1 MRARSWFAHIFLAVA
16 FIALAGVPAAA
27 RAPADTLR
35 LGLIGLP
42 PSLGN
47 PYRTTNIPSI
57 LTWGAIFDGLTR
69 IDGEGRLQPWLA
81 LSWEVIDPTTWRF
94 RLRPNVTFSN
104 GEKLTAAAVVN
115 AVEYLVGPGRAIEG
129 TARELQSLAGARIV
143 DALTVDILTKYP
155 DPILPR
161 SLPIMYIVAPDQ
173 WQRLGADGFA
183 REPVGTGPY
192 RLDRWEPSRASLS
205 AFEESWRAP
214 KIPKLEIYAIPEGS
228 ARTQGVGANQI
239 DIALAIGPDDARAAE
254 AAGGKGVHWIHPGVM
269 GVAFVLVNNQNANSP
284 VLDRRVRQA
293 LNYAVNKQ
301 AIVDALLYGTSVPR
315 GQPAP
320 AVAWGHNPAVA
331 PYPYD
336 PGRAKAL
343 LAQAGYPNGFSMVLE
358 ATIGGGAADAAMY
371 QQVAADLAAIGVAV
385 EIRTIPV
392 QTLLRNSNEGGWS
405 GDAFGMS
412 FATEP
417 SVTALR
423 PLRVWSCLWLSP
435 WYCNRALQPQI
446 DAALREFDEEK
457 RLRMVQDIMAAYH
470 EDAPAIFLYDVVRF
484 GALTRRVQNF
494 KEENGFIN
502 FHEMTFAN

>member
-1 MRARSWFAHIFLAVA
+1 MWKKLAAVLTVLGVAVA
-16 FIALAGVPAAA
+16 PVFAS
-27 RAPADTLR
+27 APKDTLR

-69 IDGEGRLQPWLA
+69 IDGQGNLTPWLA
-81 LSWEVIDPTTWRF
+81 LSWEAIEPTTWRF
-94 RLRPNVTFSN
+94 KLRPNVVFSN
-104 GEKLTAAAVVN
+104 GEKLAAEAVVN
-115 AVEYLVGPGRAIEG
+115 AVEYLVGPGAAIEG
-129 TARELQSLAGARIV
+129 TARELQSLAGARAV
-143 DALTVDILTKYP
+143 DELTVDIVTKYP

-161 SLPIMYIVAPDQ
+161 SLPIMYIVAPEQ
-173 WQRLGADGFA
+173 WQRLGPDGFA

-192 RLDRWEPSRASLS
+192 KVNRWDSSRAFLS
-205 AFEESWRAP
+205 AFEGSWRAP
-214 KIPKLEIYAIPEGS
+214 KIPKVEIYAVPEGS
-228 ARTQGVGANQI
+228 SRTQGVSANQI

-254 AAGGKGVHWIHPGVM
+254 AAGGKAVHWIHPGVM
-269 GVAFVLVNNQNANSP
+269 GVAFVLVNNQNPNSP
-284 VLDRRVRQA
+284 VFDRRVRQA

-301 AIVDALLYGTSVPR
+301 AIIDALLYGTSVPR

-320 AVAWGHNPAVA
+320 AVAWGHNPNVA

-336 PGRAKAL
+336 PAKAKAL
-343 LAQAGYPNGFSMVLE
+343 LAEAGYPNGFKMALE

-371 QQVAADLAAIGVAV
+371 QQVAADLAAVGVDV

-392 QTLLRNSNEGGWS
+392 QTLLRNSNEGGWT

-435 WYCNRALQPQI
+435 WYCNRDLQPRI
-446 DAALREFDEEK
+446 DAAMREFDEAK
-457 RLRMVQDIMAAYH
+457 RLAEVQDIMRIYH
-470 EDAPAIFLYDVVRF
+470 EEAPAIFLYDVVRF
-484 GALTRRVQNF
+484 GALTQRVENF

-502 FHEMTFAN
+502 FHEISLKN

>member
-1 MRARSWFAHIFLAVA
+1 MGKKLAFIVAFLCMAVSYAVA
-16 FIALAGVPAAA
+16 S
-27 RAPADTLR
+27 APKDTLR

-69 IDGEGRLQPWLA
+69 IDGQGNLQPWLA
-81 LSWEVIDPTTWRF
+81 LSWHVIDPTTWRF
-94 RLRPNVTFSN
+94 TLRPNVAFSN
-104 GEKLTAAAVVN
+104 GEKLTAQAVVN
-115 AVEYLVGPGRAIEG
+115 AVEYLVGPGAAIEG
-129 TARELQSLAGARIV
+129 TARELQSLAGARVV
-143 DALTVDILTKYP
+143 DDLTVDILTKYP

-161 SLPIMYIVAPDQ
+161 SLPILYIVAPEQ
-173 WQRLGADGFA
+173 WKRLGPDGFA

-192 RLDRWEPSRASLS
+192 KVDRWDSSRAFLS
-205 AFEESWRAP
+205 AFEGSWRAP
-214 KIPKLEIYAIPEGS
+214 KIPKLEIYAVPEGS
-228 ARTQGVGANQI
+228 SRTQGVSANQI

-254 AAGGKGVHWIHPGVM
+254 AAGGKAVHWIHPGVM
-269 GVAFVLVNNQNANSP
+269 GVAFVLVNNQNPNSP
-284 VLDRRVRQA
+284 VFDRRVRQA
-293 LNYAVNKQ
+293 LNHAVNKQ
-301 AIVDALLYGTSVPR
+301 AIIDALLYGTSVPR

-320 AVAWGHNPAVA
+320 AVAWGHDPSIA
-331 PYPYD
+331 PYSYD
-336 PGRAKAL
+336 PAKAKAL
-343 LAQAGYPNGFSMVLE
+343 LTEAGYPNGFKMALE

-371 QQVAADLAAIGVAV
+371 QQVAADLAAVGVQV

-435 WYCNRALQPQI
+435 WYCNRDLQPRI
-446 DAALREFDEEK
+446 DAAMREFDDAK
-457 RLRMVQDIMAAYH
+457 RLAEVQDIMRIYH
-470 EDAPAIFLYDVVRF
+470 DEAPAIFLYDVVRF
-484 GALTRRVQNF
+484 GALTQRVENF

-502 FHEMTFAN
+502 FHEITLKN

>member
-1 MRARSWFAHIFLAVA
+1 VRLVLRCLLVALFLLPLPQAFAN
-16 FIALAGVPAAA
+16 
-27 RAPADTLR
+27 APADTLR

-69 IDGEGRLQPWLA
+69 IDGQGHLMPWLA
-81 LSWEVIDPTTWRF
+81 MSWEPIDQTTWRF
-94 RLRPNVTFSN
+94 KLRPNVTFSN
-104 GEKLTAAAVVN
+104 GEKFDAQAVVKT
-115 AVEYLVGPGRAIEG
+115 VDYLIGPGAPIEG
-129 TARELQSLAGARIV
+129 TARELQSLAGARVV

-161 SLPIMYIVAPDQ
+161 SLPIMYIVAPAQ
-173 WQRLGADGFA
+173 WQKLGPDGFA

-192 RLDRWEPSRASLS
+192 KVDRWDASRASLS
-205 AFEESWRAP
+205 AFAGSWRAP
-214 KIPKLEIYAIPEGS
+214 KIPKLEIYAVPEGS
-228 ARTQGVGANQI
+228 SRTQGVGANQI
-239 DIALAIGPDDARAAE
+239 DIALAIGPDDAQAAE
-254 AAGGKGVHWIHPGVM
+254 AAGGKAIHWMNAAVM
-269 GVAFVLVNNQNANSP
+269 GVAFVTAKNVNPKSP

-301 AIVDALLYGTSVPR
+301 AIIDALLYGTTTAR

-320 AVAWGHNPAVA
+320 AVAWGHDPKIA

-336 PGRAKAL
+336 PAKAKAL
-343 LAQAGYPNGFSMVLE
+343 LTEAGYPNGFKMVLE

-371 QQVAADLAAIGVAV
+371 QQVAADLAAVGVAV

-412 FATEP
+412 YATEP

-435 WYCNRALQPQI
+435 WYCNRDIQPKI
-446 DAALREFDEEK
+446 DAAMREFDEAK
-457 RLRMVQDIMAAYH
+457 RLAMVQEIMQFYH
-470 EDAPAIFLYDVVRF
+470 EDAPSIFLYDVVRF
-484 GALTRRVQNF
+484 GALAQRVQKF

-502 FHEMTFAN
+502 FHEITFAK